1 MTLRD
6 MNSIGP
12 RLNRREMLAGTTGLS
27 FAFAIGGT
35 LDLGPETALAN
46 TGGKLNAYVH
56 IALDGTIT
64 ITCPAAEMG
73 QGVNTSLPLIVA
85 EELDAD
91 WLKVKVQQAPV
102 APVYDHPVL
111 RSQLVVASLSVRGYW
126 MPCRMAGAQARR
138 VLIDSVAKRWTVP
151 ASELTTEPSMVV
163 HAVSGRKIGYG
174 EIAAFAEVPDK
185 LPEIKPEEL
194 KPISRFRLIGRDVP
208 PVDIAEKVT
217 GKLIYASDVQVPG
230 MLYATLARAPVRG
243 SGPKSFNRDDI
254 KSHPGIVEVIAL
266 DHGVGIIGTTVE
278 AVFAARHKLKAEWR
292 DAPGSGVNSEKNLQ
306 EYLAHVRDPAA
317 KGVVGRQT
325 ADANAAIA
333 GAARTLAR
341 DYTTDYVYHAQ
352 MEPHNCTAWV
362 RPDGVEV
369 WTGTQWPTKAVAEA
383 AKAAGVAPEKVT
395 FHHLPMGGGF
405 GRRAFVEYVVDA
417 VLLSKA
423 VSRPV
428 KMIQSRDDDVACG
441 RFRPMTAQR
450 IEAGMDA
457 SGKVLGWRHRIA
469 ADPVVPYL
477 YGQARMDAQKGVD
490 HIVFAG
496 ADLPHYDVPAHVA
509 DHIYEERG
517 VRVSAWRG
525 IGFGPTNFAVEAF
538 IDELAQDAGQD
549 PVAYR
554 LALLKDPRAKQV
566 VEKAAQMAD
575 WGRKREG
582 RALGI
587 AFGKLGAPPVGFSLV
602 SSVAEVS
609 LDRATGKIR
618 VHDVWCAVDV
628 GLPVQPANIVAQVE
642 SSLIFG
648 LGSALKERITIKDG
662 LVEQHNFHDYQVLR
676 MSEAPQ
682 IRVEVIR
689 SGEMPLPVGEVG
701 VPTAI
706 PMVSNAVFALTGKRL
721 RSAPFTAE
729 RVLEAL
735 RG

>member
-1 MTLRD
+1 MTAHD
-6 MNSIGP
+6 TTSAGP
-12 RLNRREMLAGTTGLS
+12 RLNRREVLAGTAGLS
-27 FAFAIGGT
+27 FAFALGGA
-35 LDLGPETALAN
+35 LDLGPDAALAN
-46 TGGKLNAYVH
+46 TGKLNAYVH
-56 IALDGTIT
+56 IAPDGTIT
-64 ITCPAAEMG
+64 ITAPAAEMG
-73 QGVNTSLPLIVA
+73 QGINTSLPLIVA

-91 WLKVKVQQAPV
+91 WSKVKVQQAPV
-102 APVYDHPVL
+102 APVYDHPVF
-111 RSQLVVASLSVRGYW
+111 RTQLVVASLSVRGYW
-126 MPCRMAGAQARR
+126 MPCRTAGAQARR

-163 HAVSGRKIGYG
+163 HAASGRKISYG
-174 EIAAFAEVPDK
+174 EIATFAEIPDK

-194 KPISRFRLIGRDVP
+194 KPVSRFRLIGKDVP
-208 PVDIAEKVT
+208 PVDIVEKVS
-217 GKLIYASDVQVPG
+217 GKLPYAIDVQVPG
-230 MLYATLARAPVRG
+230 MLYATLARAPVRA
-243 SGPKSFNRDDI
+243 SGPKSFNLDEMKRQ
-254 KSHPGIVEVIAL
+254 PGIVEVVAL
-266 DHGVGIIGTTVE
+266 DHGIGIIGTTVE
-278 AVFAARHKLKAEWR
+278 AVFAAREKLKADWR
-292 DAPGSGVNSEKNLQ
+292 DAPGSAVNSEKNLQ

-325 ADANAAIA
+325 GDANAAIA
-333 GAARTLAR
+333 GAARRLAR

-362 RPDGVEV
+362 KPDGVEV
-369 WTGTQWPTKAVAEA
+369 WTGTQWPTRSVAEA
-383 AKAAGVAPEKVT
+383 AKAAGVAPDKVT
-395 FHHLPMGGGF
+395 FHHLQMGGGF

-423 VSRPV
+423 VGKPV
-428 KMIQSRDDDVACG
+428 KMIQSRDDDVTRG
-441 RFRPMTAQR
+441 RFRPMTAQL
-450 IEAGMDA
+450 IEAGLDA
-457 SGKVLGWRHRIA
+457 NGKVLGWRHRIA
-469 ADPVVPYL
+469 ADTVVPYL

-496 ADLPHYDVPAHVA
+496 ADMPHYDVPAHIA

-517 VRVSAWRG
+517 VRTSAWRG
-525 IGFGPTNFAVEAF
+525 IGHGPTNFAIEAF
-538 IDELAQDAGQD
+538 IDELAQDAGKD

-609 LDRATGKIR
+609 LDRTNGNIR
-618 VHDVWCAVDV
+618 VHDVWCAIDV
-628 GLPVQPANIVAQVE
+628 GLPVQPNNIAAQLE

-662 LVEQHNFHDYQVLR
+662 HVEQHNFHDYQVLR
-676 MSEAPQ
+676 MSEVPQ
-682 IRVEVIR
+682 IRIEIIR
-689 SGEMPLPVGEVG
+689 SGEMPLPVGELG
-701 VPTAI
+701 IPTAI

-721 RSAPFTAE
+721 RSAPFTPQ

-735 RG
+735 RA